1 MGRENIPIA
10 TSTEPPSIFFLET
23 LALYATRINATAH
36 DHGICPMKSS
46 IDVTNR
52 VVSSRGGDGD
62 AAAILALSGGGGR
75 DKNVAVL
82 AAVLGVSLAGALA
95 FAYTRPADN
104 KWWVCPFLS
113 CCLIP

>member
-1 MGRENIPIA
+1 
-10 TSTEPPSIFFLET
+10 
-23 LALYATRINATAH
+23 
-36 DHGICPMKSS
+36 MKSS

-82 AAVLGVSLAGALA
+82 AAVLGVSLLA

-104 KWWVCPFLS
+104 KWWVCPFSS